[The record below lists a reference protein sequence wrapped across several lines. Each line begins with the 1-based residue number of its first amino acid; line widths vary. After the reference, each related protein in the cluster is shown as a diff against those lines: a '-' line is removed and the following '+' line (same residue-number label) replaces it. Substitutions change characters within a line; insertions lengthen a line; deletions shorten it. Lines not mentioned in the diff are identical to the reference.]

1 MCDGEFED
9 SVEEQASAARAAAV
23 ETEDELVEILI
34 EVIGLDRAL
43 VRAEQPS
50 QRLCSAE
57 HNQ

>member
-43 VRAEQPS
+43 AGVS
-50 QRLCSAE
+50 RLFRF
-57 HNQ
+57 